1 MPGSV
6 DPVGKIGRVTGR
18 VAPGD
23 VGEVMLA
30 VRGGTTA
37 FHAYPADGV
46 GVVPIGDKVLVIEF
60 RSPQT
65 VLVDPLPAFL
75 AG

>member
-1 MPGSV
+1 MPDSG

-18 VAPGD
+18 VAPGE

-30 VRGGTTA
+30 VRGGTSA
-37 FHAYPADGV
+37 FHASPADGV
-46 GVVPIGDKVLVIEF
+46 SVVPVGEKVLVIEF

-75 AG
+75 A

>member
-1 MPGSV
+1 MRDSG

-18 VAPGD
+18 VAPGE
-23 VGEVMLA
+23 VGEVMIA
-30 VRGGTTA
+30 VRGGTSA

-46 GVVPIGDKVLVIEF
+46 SVLPVGEQVLVIEF
-60 RSPQT
+60 RSPQS

-75 AG
+75 R